1 MIDLAGKLIPQLLE
15 NTAERLPERVALMV
29 NNGDG
34 TLYTLTYSQF
44 QSRVKKLSSFIQKAG
59 FASGEHIAVLG
70 KNSPDWAIAYLAVQT
85 AGCIVIPL
93 DAAMRPQELR
103 HIIRHSDAKAI
114 FMDSKF
120 MYVIKEGDEE
130 FLPDLTYFQLDNIE
144 SLIKTEDEPLHP
156 RYSDDDNITAA
167 IIYTSGTTGS
177 PKGVVLSHK
186 NIIADI
192 IGMMPIIPFTEKD
205 NFLSVL
211 PIHHAFE
218 NTCGFLTPIAIG
230 CGICYA
236 RALRAKEI
244 LEDIAAS
251 NATVML
257 GVPLLFDKFYKG
269 ILKGVK
275 KKGAAAKTVFGT
287 IIGITKALDGIFKGH
302 SGKVLMRAFR
312 KKAGFG
318 NMWLMISGGAAIRPE
333 VVHFFNHFGIIC
345 IQGYGL
351 SETSP
356 VLAVNPPFKNKAAS
370 VGPPV
375 AGIDIRIG
383 NRNEDEV
390 GEIQAIGASVFQKY
404 YKNPEATDEAFT
416 EDGWFKTGDLGF
428 IDTDGYVT
436 ICGREKNLIVTGGGK
451 NVYPEEIEDVLNS
464 TQFILE
470 SIVIGMES
478 GSGEEPF
485 AIIVPDFD
493 AVDAHFEG
501 NWSNEKIERLLKQTI
516 EDVNKKIA
524 LYKRIKGFKIQEDEF
539 PKTSTK
545 KIKRYIFSGKEIQVG
560 S

>member
-1 MIDLAGKLIPQLLE
+1 MVDLSGKLIPQLLE
-15 NTAERLPERVALMV
+15 NTAERIPERVALMV

-34 TLYTLTYSQF
+34 TLCTLTYSQF
-44 QSRVKKLSSFIQKAG
+44 RSRVEKLSSFIQKAG
-59 FASGEHIAVLG
+59 FTSGEHIAVLG
-70 KNSPDWAIAYLAVQT
+70 KNSPDWATAYLAVQT

-120 MYVIKEGDEE
+120 MYVLKDGDEE
-130 FLPDLTYFQLDNIE
+130 FFSNLTYFQLDNIE
-144 SLIKTEDEPLHP
+144 SLIKTEDEPLPP
-156 RYSDDDNITAA
+156 RYPDDDNLTAA

-177 PKGVVLSHK
+177 PKGVVLTHK

-192 IGMMPIIPFTEKD
+192 IGMLPIIPFTDKD

-218 NTCGFLTPIAIG
+218 CTCGFLTPIAIG

-244 LEDIAAS
+244 LEDIAIS
-251 NATVML
+251 NATIML
-257 GVPLLFDKFYKG
+257 GVPLLFEKFYKG

-287 IIGITKALDGIFKGH
+287 IISITKALDGIFKGH
-302 SGKVLMRAFR
+302 SGKVLMSAFR
-312 KKAGFG
+312 QKAGFG
-318 NMWLMISGGAAIRPE
+318 NLWLMISGGAAIRPE

-356 VLAVNPPFKNKAAS
+356 VLAVNPPFRNKASS

-383 NRNEDEV
+383 NRNKDEV
-390 GEIQAIGASVFQKY
+390 GEIQATGTPVFQKY
-404 YKNPEATDEAFT
+404 YKNPEATEEAFT

-428 IDTDGYVT
+428 IDTEGYVT
-436 ICGREKNLIVTGGGK
+436 ICGRKKNLIITSGGK
-451 NVYPEEIEDVLNS
+451 NVYPEEIEDILNS

-470 SIVIGMES
+470 SIVIGMKS

-493 AVDAHFEG
+493 VIDAHFEG
-501 NWSNEKIERLLKQTI
+501 DWSNEKIERLLRQTI
-516 EDVNKKIA
+516 EDVNNKIA
-524 LYKRIKGFKIQEDEF
+524 SFKRIKGFKIQEDEF

-545 KIKRYIFSGKEIQVG
+545 KIKRYLFSVKEIRVQ